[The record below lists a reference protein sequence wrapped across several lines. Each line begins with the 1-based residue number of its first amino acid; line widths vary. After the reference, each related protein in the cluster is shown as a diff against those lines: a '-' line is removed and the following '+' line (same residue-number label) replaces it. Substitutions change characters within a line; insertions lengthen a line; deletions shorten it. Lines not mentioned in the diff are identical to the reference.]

1 MILPSFVYCSTDRC
15 DMRCEYCPTE
25 GSGSYG
31 ENFEISVN
39 PLPPDDVAWAAGV
52 AGEFGLETFRLT
64 GGEPL
69 LDIERSVNILRGV
82 LASQR
87 YSNVRL
93 NTNGSRLLQAIPA
106 LKTLPLTA
114 IKVSLDT
121 LDPVL
126 FKKLTHSSRFNDVV
140 RGIDAATAA
149 GLPIEVNAVLTTET
163 APGMLALARFCQER
177 STGLKILDVVS
188 YDSQPELYARRARI
202 IQENLSADLEEAFG
216 TPHTVQLSN
225 NRGIFMKQYGTRPYV
240 LFKDCS
246 EGTTFTNYCVGCP
259 KYPCEEGIH
268 HLSLSTDGHLRP
280 CRIRNNIFWD
290 IRPLIARRDHD
301 AYRHLLTQLIDT
313 AYAGGTVAVSPE
325 ATTHAP

>member
-31 ENFEISVN
+31 ENFEICVA
-39 PLPPDDVAWAAGV
+39 PLPADDVAWAVAV
-52 AGEFGLETFRLT
+52 AGEFKLETFRLT

-69 LDIERSVNILRGV
+69 LSIERSVAILHGV
-82 LASQR
+82 LDSGR

-106 LKTLPLTA
+106 LKKLALTA
-114 IKVSLDT
+114 VKVSLDT

-126 FKKLTHSSRFNDVV
+126 FEKLTRSQRFTDVV
-140 RGIDAATAA
+140 RGIEAAATA
-149 GLPIEVNAVLTTET
+149 GLPVEVNAVLTNET
-163 APGMLALARFCQER
+163 ASGMLRLARWCQDR
-177 STGLKILDVVS
+177 SIGLKILDVVS
-188 YDSQPELYARRARI
+188 YDSQPTLYARRARTM
-202 IQENLSADLEEAFG
+202 QDELSSTLAEAFG
-216 TPHTVQLSN
+216 APEIVQLSN
-225 NRGIFMKQYGTRPYV
+225 KRGIFMKRYGARPYV

-280 CRIRNNIFWD
+280 CRIRNNIYWD
-290 IRPLIARRDHD
+290 LRPIISRRDEE
-301 AYRHLLTQLIDT
+301 AYRRLLQSLLST
-313 AYAGGTVAVSPE
+313 AYVGETFNVSPE
-325 ATTHAP
+325 ATAYVP